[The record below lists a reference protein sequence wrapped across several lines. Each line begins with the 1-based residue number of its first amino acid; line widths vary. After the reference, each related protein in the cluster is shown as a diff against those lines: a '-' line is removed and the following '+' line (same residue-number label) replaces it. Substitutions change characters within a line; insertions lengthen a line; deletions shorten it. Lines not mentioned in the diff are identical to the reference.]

1 MIMAGTDQPSRGL
14 FGSLAGMFDTL
25 LATVQNRLE
34 LFAVELQEE
43 KCRLIE
49 ALVWAAAVIFLAIM
63 AVTMLTL
70 TVAFLAGML
79 FGDAALLWVLAGFTL
94 LYATVACGAYRAL
107 KQRLCNRPLPFAET
121 IAELKKDRECL
132 RPRK

>member
-1 MIMAGTDQPSRGL
+1 MAEADQPSRGL

-70 TVAFLAGML
+70 TVVFWAGIILGEEAL
-79 FGDAALLWVLAGFTL
+79 FWTLGGFTL
-94 LYATVACGAYRAL
+94 LYVTVAYGAFRAL
-107 KQRLCNRPLPFAET
+107 KQRLCKRPLPFAET